1 MLIETE
7 DIFLTVKNESEG
19 IFKDK
24 GSKFIAFAFQVYS
37 EDSIKEIISDIRK
50 KHFSARHVCWAYR
63 LGAKKQNFRVND
75 DGEPSNS
82 AGKPIL
88 GQIQA
93 HNLSNILIVVVRYFG
108 GTLLGVGG
116 LIQAYK
122 EAAADALKNAEI
134 ISLYELKEMK
144 ISFNYIDMNTI
155 MKIIKDYE
163 LKIVHQDFDNECTI
177 TLSVRTG
184 LIQKLTEIF
193 KENNATNH
201 TF

>member
-19 IFKDK
+19 IYKDK
-24 GSKFIAFAFQVYS
+24 GSKFLAFAFQVYS
-37 EDSIKEIISDIRK
+37 EDLIKEIISDIRK

-82 AGKPIL
+82 AGKPIY

-93 HNLSNILIVVVRYFG
+93 YNLSNVLVVVVRYFG

-116 LIQAYK
+116 LIHAYK
-122 EAAADALKNAEI
+122 EAAADALRNAEI
-134 ISLYELKEMK
+134 VSLYEEKEM
-144 ISFNYIDMNTI
+144 IVSFAYINMNAI
-155 MKIIKDYE
+155 MKVIKDYE
-163 LKIVHQDFDNECTI
+163 LKIVHQDFDNECTMTI
-177 TLSVRTG
+177 LVRTG
-184 LIQKLTEIF
+184 LIIKLTEVF
-193 KENNATNH
+193 KEINSTNH